1 MLLRG
6 KNALVTGSTG
16 FLGSSISLA
25 LASAGA
31 FVFMTGRDRPGLEQ
45 LLQRVTEAGGQG
57 KVVISDL
64 NNQEG
69 LTSLVQILKRETRDK
84 GLHILVN
91 NAHPT
96 SLPGDTQRREESIRD
111 SLAIAVHVISYLTEE
126 LSPQMVEAV
135 GQSGDASVIN
145 IASMYGTVAPPPELY
160 QDNPFK
166 SEPWYGAA
174 KASMIQLSR
183 YYASFL
189 GSEGIRVNSISPGP
203 FPKTELK
210 EKFPEFIERLTDKVP
225 LGRVGKPE
233 ELAQCCVFLAST
245 MSSFVSGH
253 NLAVDG
259 GWTAR

>member
-1 MLLRG
+1 MLLDG
-6 KNALVTGSTG
+6 KSALVTGSTG

-31 FVFMTGRDRPGLEQ
+31 FVFMTGRDKASLEK
-45 LLQRVTEAGGQG
+45 LNHKVKEAGGHG
-57 KVVISDL
+57 RVLVADL
-64 NNQEG
+64 GNQDEVS
-69 LTSLVQILKRETRDK
+69 SLIVILKRETAEE
-84 GLHILVN
+84 GLHIIVN

-96 SLPGDTQRREESIRD
+96 SLLGGAKSREQNIKS
-111 SLAIAVHVISYLTEE
+111 SLSLSVNLISYLIEE
-126 LSPQMVEAV
+126 LSPQLLQAVEH
-135 GQSGDASVIN
+135 SGDASVIN

-174 KASMIQLSR
+174 KASVLQLSR

-189 GSEGIRVNSISPGP
+189 GRDGIRVNSISPGP
-203 FPKTELK
+203 FPKTDLRDN
-210 EKFPEFIERLTDKVP
+210 FPEFIERLSEKVP
-225 LGRVGKPE
+225 LGRVGRPE
-233 ELAQCCVFLAST
+233 ELAECCVFLASK
-245 MSSFVSGH
+245 MSSFVTGH